1 MENLYAQ
8 PPRDD
13 NRDKQKKPEE
23 PDQGYGNP
31 DWQVLPA
38 PQKGSLDAAIEMS
51 VRVGVTMVRTALD
64 SWSED
69 MSHHL
74 Q

>member
-1 MENLYAQ
+1 MENLYAK
-8 PPRDD
+8 PP
-13 NRDKQKKPEE
+13 QPEE
-23 PDQGYGNP
+23 PDQGYGDA

-64 SWSED
+64 SWSEG